1 VLKALIVGSD
11 MLLGVIILGVRGRI
25 VDLSKELKPQEI
37 IELDEVKD
45 IPPSWEDRRL
55 SLKVYRVRISGRLLR
70 ERMTD
75 IDTMSHIGTH
85 VETPSHY
92 VPGLK
97 DVTQLPVEVFV
108 GEAVCGDMT
117 YLPPNSPITPE
128 DLEKLG
134 VKEGDILLLHS
145 KRRGDERPYISAKAA
160 QWLKERRIK
169 MLGIDD
175 GIRLEESM
183 DLMATHENLLKNDI
197 PIIEGLTNLENIC
210 GRRFYLIALPLKIRG
225 LESSPVRAIAI
236 LPE

>member
-1 VLKALIVGSD
+1 
-11 MLLGVIILGVRGRI
+11 
-25 VDLSKELKPQEI
+25 
-37 IELDEVKD
+37 
-45 IPPSWEDRRL
+45 
-55 SLKVYRVRISGRLLR
+55 
-70 ERMTD
+70 MTD

-85 VETPSHY
+85 VEAPSHY

-97 DVTQLPVEVFV
+97 DVAQLPLEVFV
-108 GEAVCGDMT
+108 GEAICGDMT

-145 KRRGDERPYISAKAA
+145 RRRGDERPYISTNTA

-183 DLMATHENLLKNDI
+183 EVMATHENLLKNDI
-197 PIIEGLTNLENIC
+197 PIIEGLANLEDVC
-210 GRRFYLIALPLKIRG
+210 GRRFYLIALPLRIRG

-236 LPE
+236 LLE